1 MRRLKNF
8 ALAASACVL
17 AGGALTACSPPGE
30 QPSDQPGGDPTR
42 GAITSDGAGGAGG
55 ADGAGGGAEGARGA
69 DDISDLTQSGGRYN
83 LIANHLVEGTVELR
97 HDGKGTAA
105 VVAEKF
111 NTALNDG
118 NYELRAY
125 AVASCAAITGA
136 TDDLAVLGEL
146 RVDGG
151 NASVTPRT
159 GDVDPVQVL
168 TIAAVKPGSAEVAAC
183 GPWIK
188 WVGEN
193 QPADEPADELTD
205 QPTESETA
213 GG

>member
-55 ADGAGGGAEGARGA
+55 AGGNGANGAGGGA
-69 DDISDLTQSGGRYN
+69 DDISGLTQSGGRYN

-97 HDGKGTAA
+97 HDGNGTAA
-105 VVAEKF
+105 VVAEEF
-111 NTALNDG
+111 NTGLNDG
-118 NYELRAY
+118 TYELRGY
-125 AVASCAAITGA
+125 VVASCEAISGA

-146 RVDGG
+146 KVAGG
-151 NASVTPRT
+151 TASVTPRT

-168 TIAAVKPGSAEVAAC
+168 TIAAVKPGGAGAGEGTASESGGVVAC

-193 QPADEPADELTD
+193 QP
-205 QPTESETA
+205 TESETD